1 MNVTIGAAG
10 AGDLPAVLDLLQR
23 SKLPRAEVERVVET
37 LLVAREGD
45 RVVGCAAVELY
56 GAGAL
61 LRSVAVEPSTRG
73 LGLGQQLTR
82 AALDLAR
89 TRGARTVSLLPET
102 AVDFFPRFAVRTS
115 TLSV

>member
-45 RVVGCAAVELY
+45 RVVGCA
-56 GAGAL
+56 
-61 LRSVAVEPSTRG
+61 RSCP
-73 LGLGQQLTR
+73 
-82 AALDLAR
+82 
-89 TRGARTVSLLPET
+89 
-102 AVDFFPRFAVRTS
+102 
-115 TLSV
+115 